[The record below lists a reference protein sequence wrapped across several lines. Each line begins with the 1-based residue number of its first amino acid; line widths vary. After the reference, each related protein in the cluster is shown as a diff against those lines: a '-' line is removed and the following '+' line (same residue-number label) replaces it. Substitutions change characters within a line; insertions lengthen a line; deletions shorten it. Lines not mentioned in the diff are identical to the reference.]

1 MIGIH
6 TRNPN
11 PPGRDHFHVGI
22 RVYLFTLGR
31 REVKY
36 KKKKFERTNLTVIR
50 DGNVNIIRGGGGGL
64 RSIPRV

>member
-11 PPGRDHFHVGI
+11 PPGRDHFHAGI
-22 RVYLFTLGR
+22 RVYLFTRGR

-36 KKKKFERTNLTVIR
+36 KKKKI
-50 DGNVNIIRGGGGGL
+50 
-64 RSIPRV
+64 